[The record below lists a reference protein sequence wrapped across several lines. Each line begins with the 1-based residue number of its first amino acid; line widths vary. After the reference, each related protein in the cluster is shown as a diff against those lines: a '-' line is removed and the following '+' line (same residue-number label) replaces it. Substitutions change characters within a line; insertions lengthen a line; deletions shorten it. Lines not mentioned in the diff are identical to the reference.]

1 MPRASS
7 VPAPPPSPFWQLPAF
22 RWGVMAI
29 GALVLLTG
37 MMWLEKR
44 NRSYQLERRLEEDSR
59 LGPMAAK
66 LKEQIAYAQLSGD
79 LKDAGKAAQGQ
90 VPQALWLGVI
100 AAPGASEPQD
110 GSIVVLTNAHLLA
123 GTPGAH
129 DRGGQ
134 VRIGRRKFV
143 FKGNRP
149 RPGETWLISVWRDG
163 PGNAIHSAAR
173 YTGSSGTPGA

>member
-1 MPRASS
+1 MARASS
-7 VPAPPPSPFWQLPAF
+7 MPAPPPSPFWQLPAF

-29 GALVLLTG
+29 GGLFLLTG
-37 MMWLEKR
+37 MMWLEKL

-66 LKEQIAYAQLSGD
+66 LKAQIEHARRTGA
-79 LKDAGKAAQGQ
+79 LKDSAKAAEGQ
-90 VPQALWLGVI
+90 VPQALWLGTV
-100 AAPGASEPQD
+100 AAPSSSEPQD
-110 GSIVVLTNAHLLA
+110 GSIVVLTGAHLIA
-123 GTPGAH
+123 GTAGAH

-143 FKGNRP
+143 FKGSRP
-149 RPGETWLISVWRDG
+149 RAGETWLISVWRDG

-173 YTGSSGTPGA
+173 YAEAPGRTGS